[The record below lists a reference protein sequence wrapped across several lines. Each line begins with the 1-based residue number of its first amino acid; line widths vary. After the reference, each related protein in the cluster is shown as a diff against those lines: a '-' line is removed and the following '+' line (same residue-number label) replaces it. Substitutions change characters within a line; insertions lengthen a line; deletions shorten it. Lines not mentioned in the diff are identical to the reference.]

1 MIIYIQ
7 EIFSGSLKAVY
18 KNRPL
23 SSKFV
28 SGFFLVYT
36 VNNIFNAN
44 TPTDFSESILSLHK
58 KLSFPLRISAE
69 NADLVTF
76 TEEILDE
83 KLHFLGSVS
92 VLLNLWPL
100 KS

>member
-1 MIIYIQ
+1 MIYIQ

-28 SGFFLVYT
+28 SGLFLFYT

-44 TPTDFSESILSLHK
+44 TPTDFSENIILSLHK
-58 KLSFPLRISAE
+58 KIKFSIKDFCGKCGFGHIYWRNP
-69 NADLVTF
+69 
-76 TEEILDE
+76 
-83 KLHFLGSVS
+83 
-92 VLLNLWPL
+92 
-100 KS
+100 